1 MAREASAGL
10 GSSLLEALD
19 RASRNGQMLSP
30 TVDEALRASG
40 GAPAASRLTA
50 AGSLEALAWCHAL
63 PHLAA
68 VLDPEAWWTA
78 LAGLLETARVAA
90 GAGLDVDPLVHQLL
104 AGELAIS
111 LAYLF
116 PELKTCRSAVGA
128 GRRAVSAGLSRLLD
142 PDGLPRL
149 SEYEMLGPFAACWT
163 RCRAMAARLAER
175 CWDRDAE
182 QRYRGLLRQL
192 LRLVRPDGTLVMAG
206 KDRAQT
212 ITPIIEAALGL
223 AGDDVD
229 RAIAAAV
236 LEPPARAKMPSR
248 ARARTAV
255 SSLPAPAFHAPSS
268 ALAVLRPGWSRAE
281 ACLALRYA
289 GRDVHF
295 ELRWGRD
302 VLWSGPCELEISA
315 DGRQLQ
321 PQRDWR
327 PLRWVSDGQADYL
340 ELGAPLSEG
349 FRIERH
355 ILLARKDRLLLLAD
369 AILGPNAAR
378 LDYRARLP
386 LGNRVALLAA
396 DKTHEARLAI
406 RDRRVLVLPL
416 HLPEWRADPR
426 PGALAKSGRSM
437 ELRLSVQG
445 RAMLAPLLVD
455 LDPRRRNRPFTWR
468 WLTVGENLQA
478 VPGHVAVGY
487 RVLVGRR
494 QWLVYRS
501 LAPRA
506 NRTLL
511 GHNTVSRWLVARFH
525 PSGQVEPLVEVE

>member
-1 MAREASAGL
+1 MNSEHAWYHPNRI
-10 GSSLLEALD
+10 GSFFTTEC
-19 RASRNGQMLSP
+19 G
-30 TVDEALRASG
+30 
-40 GAPAASRLTA
+40 
-50 AGSLEALAWCHAL
+50 
-63 PHLAA
+63 
-68 VLDPEAWWTA
+68 
-78 LAGLLETARVAA
+78 
-90 GAGLDVDPLVHQLL
+90 
-104 AGELAIS
+104 
-111 LAYLF
+111 
-116 PELKTCRSAVGA
+116 
-128 GRRAVSAGLSRLLD
+128 
-142 PDGLPRL
+142 
-149 SEYEMLGPFAACWT
+149 
-163 RCRAMAARLAER
+163 
-175 CWDRDAE
+175 
-182 QRYRGLLRQL
+182 
-192 LRLVRPDGTLVMAG
+192 
-206 KDRAQT
+206 
-212 ITPIIEAALGL
+212 
-223 AGDDVD
+223 
-229 RAIAAAV
+229 
-236 LEPPARAKMPSR
+236 
-248 ARARTAV
+248 
-255 SSLPAPAFHAPSS
+255 
-268 ALAVLRPGWSRAE
+268 
-281 ACLALRYA
+281 
-289 GRDVHF
+289 
-295 ELRWGRD
+295 
-302 VLWSGPCELEISA
+302 
-315 DGRQLQ
+315 
-321 PQRDWR
+321 
-327 PLRWVSDGQADYL
+327 
-340 ELGAPLSEG
+340 
-349 FRIERH
+349 IERH